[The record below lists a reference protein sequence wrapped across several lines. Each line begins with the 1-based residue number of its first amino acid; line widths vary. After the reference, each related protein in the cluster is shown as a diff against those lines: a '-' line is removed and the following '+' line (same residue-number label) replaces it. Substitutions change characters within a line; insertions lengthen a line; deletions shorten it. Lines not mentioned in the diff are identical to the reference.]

1 MKTSVFSQIFGS
13 RRHSAAILLALL
25 ASCSNLQVVD
35 APPLPPKMAPALDL
49 PHPMGFGVQEL
60 KALFL
65 SAGAPERGGLAKC
78 SADIETLVA
87 KTQLREEIR
96 DGARELV
103 LEDPTRMHW
112 CFYER
117 LLTLEEGLRAAT
129 DLQTRQGLALT
140 TYRMAVPV
148 ARAFQLEFKDSR
160 YLRWAIQ
167 RYRAMSP
174 SIFYRK
180 VELTPEATME
190 MAVLE
195 NAFGAWKT
203 EPTPQTVLT
212 KYGIRAPVERAPA
225 AVAPVAAPAPAPAAA
240 AAPAVAP
247 KAAAPAASP
256 EASDEEISRIFQE
269 IETQ

>member
-1 MKTSVFSQIFGS
+1 MKTSVFRQIFDS
-13 RRHSAAILLALL
+13 RRITSAMLLALL

-35 APPLPPKMAPALDL
+35 APALPPKMAPALDL

-60 KALFL
+60 KGLFL
-65 SAGAPERGGLAKC
+65 SAGAPERSSLANC
-78 SADIETLVA
+78 SADLERLLA

-103 LEDPTRMHW
+103 AENPSRMHW

-117 LLTLEEGLRAAT
+117 LLSLEDGLRLPT
-129 DLQTRQGLALT
+129 DLQTRQTLSLN
-140 TYRMAVPV
+140 TYRLAVPL

-167 RYRAMSP
+167 RYRAFSP

-180 VELTPEATME
+180 VELTPDATLE

-195 NAFGAWKT
+195 NTFGAWKA
-203 EPTPQTVLT
+203 EPSTQTVLK
-212 KYGIRAPVERAPA
+212 KYGIRTPKASVTEPAPEPTVERAPA
-225 AVAPVAAPAPAPAAA
+225 
-240 AAPAVAP
+240 
-247 KAAAPAASP
+247 STTG
-256 EASDEEISRIFQE
+256 SDEGISRLFQE
-269 IETQ
+269 FETQ

>member
-1 MKTSVFSQIFGS
+1 MKTSVFRQIFGP
-13 RRHSAAILLALL
+13 RRRVSAILLALL
-25 ASCSNLQVVD
+25 ASCSNLQVVE
-35 APPLPPKMAPALDL
+35 APALPPKMAPALDL

-60 KALFL
+60 KSLFL
-65 SAGAPERGGLAKC
+65 AAGAPDRGGLAKC
-78 SADIETLVA
+78 SSDLETLIA

-103 LEDPTRMHW
+103 TEDPARMHW

-117 LLTLEEGLRAAT
+117 LLSLEEGLRSAT
-129 DLQTRQGLALT
+129 DLQTRQTLALT
-140 TYRMAVPV
+140 AYRMAVPL

-160 YLRWAIQ
+160 YIRWAIQ

-174 SIFYRK
+174 SLFYRK
-180 VELTPEATME
+180 VELTPEATLE

-203 EPTPQTVLT
+203 EPTPQAVLT
-212 KYGIRAPVERAPA
+212 KYGLRAPVERAPA
-225 AVAPVAAPAPAPAAA
+225 AAAPTPQSAPAKMD
-240 AAPAVAP
+240 V
-247 KAAAPAASP
+247 
-256 EASDEEISRIFQE
+256 SDDEISKIFQE